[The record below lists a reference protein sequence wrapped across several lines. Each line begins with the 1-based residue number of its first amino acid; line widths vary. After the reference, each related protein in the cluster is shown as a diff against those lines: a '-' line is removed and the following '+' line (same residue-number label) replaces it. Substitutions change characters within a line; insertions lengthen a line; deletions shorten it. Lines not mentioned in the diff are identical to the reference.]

1 LTYSMTGYGRGVH
14 NSSKYNITVDIKSVN
29 HRYLDCYFK
38 ILKTYS
44 YMEERLRRM
53 ITNKVSRG
61 KLDVS
66 INIERISTP
75 ENKVELNRALVAA
88 YLAAIQE
95 MKSDYSLQGEIDIQS
110 VISLPEIFTIIQPE
124 EDQEEL
130 AEATG
135 MALEQA
141 LHALLLMR
149 KAEGEKLVAD
159 LLQKLALLREYY
171 LKLTEF
177 APLVIVNYREKLA
190 KRLQELLPADTEL
203 DPNRLTMEVAIF
215 ADRSDVSEELVR
227 LDSHLQQFSQTLRL
241 AEPVGRKLDFLIQE
255 LNREINTIGSKANDL
270 KIAQIVIDFKTE
282 LEKLREQIQNL
293 E

>member
-1 LTYSMTGYGRGVH
+1 MTGYGRGVH
-14 NSSKYNITVDIKSVN
+14 NSSEYNITVDIKSVN

-44 YMEERLRRM
+44 HMEERLRRM
-53 ITNKVSRG
+53 ITKKVSRG

-75 ENKVELNRALVAA
+75 ENKVELNRAMVAA

-95 MKSDYSLQGEIDIQS
+95 MKSDYRLQGEIDIQS
-110 VISLPEIFTIIQPE
+110 VISLPEIFTVIQPE
-124 EDQEEL
+124 EDQEKL

-141 LHALLLMR
+141 LQALLQMR
-149 KAEGEKLVAD
+149 KVEGEKLVTD
-159 LLQKLALLREYY
+159 LQQKLALLREYY

-190 KRLQELLPADTEL
+190 KRLQELLPADMEL